1 MSDPAQTS
9 GGTTAS
15 GTQPSDGV
23 SATGG
28 SVLRVAIVA
37 ADHPV
42 WSGEASAVS
51 IPASEGGMGILPN
64 HEPVMTVIDHGT
76 VVVTAPQGKRHAF
89 EVTDGFIAFDSNK
102 LTVAVDD
109 ASSVQ
114 AKETESI

>member
-1 MSDPAQTS
+1 
-9 GGTTAS
+9 
-15 GTQPSDGV
+15 
-23 SATGG
+23 
-28 SVLRVAIVA
+28 
-37 ADHPV
+37 
-42 WSGEASAVS
+42 
-51 IPASEGGMGILPN
+51 
-64 HEPVMTVIDHGT
+64 MTVIDHGT

>member
-1 MSDPAQTS
+1 MSDPAQQGASGVDEQETA
-9 GGTTAS
+9 GGT
-15 GTQPSDGV
+15 GTIN
-23 SATGG
+23 G
-28 SVLRVAIVA
+28 SVIRVAIVA

-42 WSGEASAVS
+42 GSGEASAVS

-109 ASSVQ
+109 ASRVH
-114 AKETESI
+114 AEEPEHI

>member
-1 MSDPAQTS
+1 MSDPAQT
-9 GGTTAS
+9 GTTAS
-15 GTQPSDGV
+15 GALSSV
-23 SATGG
+23 GG
-28 SVLRVAIVA
+28 SVIRVAIVA

-109 ASSVQ
+109 ASRVH
-114 AKETESI
+114 AEEPEHI